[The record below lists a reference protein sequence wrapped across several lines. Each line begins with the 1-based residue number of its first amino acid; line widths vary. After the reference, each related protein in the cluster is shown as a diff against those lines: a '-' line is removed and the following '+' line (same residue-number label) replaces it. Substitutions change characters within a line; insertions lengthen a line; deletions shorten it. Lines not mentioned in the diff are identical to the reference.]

1 MNLFKKIPSFV
12 LFVLLAI
19 VYIFCGYVIGYHQ
32 GYKAGQEDYIIYIN
46 KLFEDVKMQ
55 DFDKITPAPKVE
67 PKTVE
72 KK

>member
-1 MNLFKKIPSFV
+1 MNLFKKIPSFF

-19 VYIFCGYVIGYHQ
+19 VYIGCGFVIGYHQ

-46 KLFEDVKMQ
+46 KLFEDVK
-55 DFDKITPAPKVE
+55 IRPAEVE
-67 PKTVE
+67 SPAA